1 MNHLIETSNA
11 NLNERYLNASGSST
25 GTGGNIQA
33 GSVQITPEMQQ
44 QGIQLSNTILQGLM
58 NRESVDGCGKKP
70 VDLGPLNKKKMDDW
84 KACVKQKADALAAEK
99 VLAQQAAEKASADQ
113 AAVIAAMNNNGGFA
127 SGFFSSPAGI
137 SVIVLGAGA
146 LIIGGFFLV
155 KKFKSNSGVP
165 APVLAPT
172 I

>member
-1 MNHLIETSNA
+1 MNNLIDTSNS
-11 NLNERYLNASGSST
+11 NLNERYLNASGS

-84 KACVKQKADALAAEK
+84 KACVKAKADALAAEK
-99 VLAQQAAEKASADQ
+99 ILAQQAAERAAADQ
-113 AAVIAAMNNNGGFA
+113 AAVIDAMNNKGGFA

-137 SVIVLGAGA
+137 SVIVLSAGA

-155 KKFKSNSGVP
+155 KKLTSKTGLP
-165 APVLAPT
+165 APSLVPT
-172 I
+172 A